1 MSRRRTM
8 LMNGQE
14 VEEMKKWEELLNES
28 KEVTDQKT
36 VELDLASTESHDE
49 Y

>member
-14 VEEMKKWEELLNES
+14 VDKEMKKNRILTDRQTQLNW
-28 KEVTDQKT
+28 
-36 VELDLASTESHDE
+36 L
-49 Y
+49 